1 MIRGI
6 SQVELARKTKY
17 RQPQISDWFTGRK
30 FPKPET
36 IHELAEAMGMQSE
49 DLARMLMIR
58 RQNRITVDQ
67 VDSE

>member
-6 SQVELARKTKY
+6 SQVEIARKTKY

-30 FPKPET
+30 YPKAET
-36 IHELAEAMGMQSE
+36 INELAEAMGMQSE

-58 RQNRITVDQ
+58 RKSRITANK

>member
-6 SQVELARKTKY
+6 SQVEIARKTKY

-30 FPKPET
+30 YPKAET
-36 IHELAEAMGMQSE
+36 INELADAMGMQSE

-58 RQNRITVDQ
+58 RKSRITADKL
-67 VDSE
+67 DSE

>member
-30 FPKPET
+30 FPKAET
-36 IHELAEAMGMQSE
+36 IQELAEAMGMQSE

-58 RQNRITVDQ
+58 RQNRVTNGQ